1 MTRKAKAKA
10 EGTGERRGY
19 HHGDLRHAMI
29 EAAEAVLAE
38 NGIGGLTLRECA
50 RRAGVSPAA
59 PAHHFGNL
67 AGLLTAVAT
76 LGFDDLATAMEEA
89 ACTAAETGE
98 GRLAAIGRAYLATA
112 LARPGRFRV
121 VFGRRELN
129 KSDPELQRAAGQAF
143 AILVR
148 EVRMHR
154 SGEPWPLQDKNA
166 LDLAAMPDLAEI
178 LLAWS
183 VPHGFA
189 LLLIDGQLDFL
200 AGEGGRDRL
209 VALFSS
215 RVVALLAQALPQP
228 RGLAK
233 SPADD

>member
-1 MTRKAKAKA
+1 MARKTDVA
-10 EGTGERRGY
+10 EDARGY

-38 NGIGGLTLRECA
+38 KGVAGLTLRECA
-50 RRAGVSPAA
+50 RRAGVSAAA

-89 ACTAAETGE
+89 ARAATQAGQN
-98 GRLAAIGRAYLATA
+98 RLAAAGRAYLQTA

-154 SGEPWPLQDKNA
+154 SGQEWPLQDKSA
-166 LDLAAMPDLAEI
+166 MDLAAMPDLAEI

-189 LLLIDGQLDFL
+189 LLLIDGQFDFL

-209 VALFSS
+209 VELFSG
-215 RVVALLAQALPQP
+215 RVLALLAQALP
-228 RGLAK
+228 RG
-233 SPADD
+233 